1 MTNQRS
7 LSRKISQELDK
18 LQREITIK
26 LERYYKQKIKGKQVP
41 VDFIRQNDKEIK
53 GIIRDTVQ
61 ASWLFA
67 HGIISDVTGQRV
79 DITTRDIEGIE
90 LTTNNMENYYW
101 AVAHDQLTRETALK
115 VDNNNQL
122 VELEPFNLHA
132 AFVGLGGW
140 FVYLSYNESIKSKAA
155 EVGTQLKLKFITRE
169 DCIDSKICLPLNNR
183 IFDIGTVP
191 FEIPLHKHCHCKLI
205 PVLV

>member
-1 MTNQRS
+1 MPNQRS

-61 ASWLFA
+61 ESWLFA
-67 HGIISDVTGQRV
+67 HGIISDVTKQRV

-140 FVYLSYNESIKSKAA
+140 FVYLSYNESIKSKSA

-169 DCIDSKICLPLNNR
+169 DCVDSKICLPLNNR

>member
-1 MTNQRS
+1 MPNQRS

-53 GIIRDTVQ
+53 GIIRDTIQ
-61 ASWLFA
+61 ASWLYA

-115 VDNNNQL
+115 VEQ
-122 VELEPFNLHA
+122 
-132 AFVGLGGW
+132 
-140 FVYLSYNESIKSKAA
+140 
-155 EVGTQLKLKFITRE
+155 
-169 DCIDSKICLPLNNR
+169 
-183 IFDIGTVP
+183 
-191 FEIPLHKHCHCKLI
+191 
-205 PVLV
+205 